1 MQTYPVLCRGHFLE
15 FNRAMLYYITKLRCG
30 RKEFAGPFLMERQRL
45 QKIKVEELE
54 VGMFIADIGLP
65 WFKHPFLTKMK
76 KITSAKQI
84 QKLKE
89 HGILE
94 VYINPDKG
102 LSISPGRPEKK
113 DSIPSVEPFAKETT
127 AEEASSNKAVEMDR
141 TAEKGDQTAATG
153 ITDDTKAGDPMASA
167 WEEIARDVEEKIPY
181 KRPSPFGEVPFA
193 KEIEVSRTV
202 RRDAQILVRDI
213 MHDIRMGKNIDS
225 GRVKRVVNNMIDSI
239 FRNQDALISLSRI
252 RGYDEYT
259 FVHSVDVCVLCL
271 TLGRHLDFNRDKLQ
285 QIGIGALLHDTGKM
299 KVPSHI
305 LNKPGRLTQDEFEE
319 IKKHPLYG
327 AEILESA
334 GGIPE
339 ESKEVTLRH
348 HERYNGK
355 GYPYGL
361 KAEEIGYFGQLAA
374 ITDVYDAVTS
384 DRCYGKGI
392 LPYEGIRTIYEGGKE
407 DFNQLF
413 VERFIQCIGIYPVG
427 TLVQLDT
434 WEIGIVFSI
443 NHEIVLRPH
452 VLLVRK
458 DSGKPYG
465 VPVLVDLAERSED
478 QQRFKRTIL
487 MPLDPQKWDLNISY
501 YLDNFDWQS
510 VKKENH

>member
-15 FNRAMLYYITKLRCG
+15 FDWAMLYYITKLRCG

-45 QKIKVEELE
+45 QKIKVEDLE
-54 VGMFIADIGLP
+54 IGMFIADIGLP
-65 WFKHPFLTKMK
+65 WFKHPFLTKKK
-76 KITSAKQI
+76 KIVSEDQI
-84 QKLKE
+84 QKLKDS
-89 HGILE
+89 GILE
-94 VYINPDKG
+94 IYIDPDKG
-102 LSISPGRPEKK
+102 LSIASGRFEKK
-113 DSIPSVEPFAKETT
+113 DSTPSAGPSASEIRAK
-127 AEEASSNKAVEMDR
+127 EASSYTAVETGRTVEMGDR
-141 TAEKGDQTAATG
+141 TAATG
-153 ITDDTKAGDPMASA
+153 PTDDVKAGDPQVSVL
-167 WEEIARDVEEKIPY
+167 EEIARNVEEKTSRKKTPPLKIL
-181 KRPSPFGEVPFA
+181 SSAE
-193 KEIEVSRTV
+193 EIEISRTV
-202 RRDAQILVRDI
+202 RRDAQVLVRDI

-239 FRNQDALISLSRI
+239 FRNQDAMIGLSRI

-299 KVPSHI
+299 KVPNHI

-319 IKKHPLYG
+319 IKKHPVYG

-384 DRCYGKGI
+384 DRCYGKAI
-392 LPYEGIRTIYEGGKE
+392 LPYEGIRKIYEGAKE
-407 DFNQLF
+407 EFNQLF

-458 DSGKPYG
+458 DSGKSYE
-465 VPVLVDLAERSED
+465 VPALVDLTERAED

-487 MPLDPQKWDLNISY
+487 RPLDPQKWDLNISY

-510 VKKENH
+510 AKKEDR

>member
-1 MQTYPVLCRGHFLE
+1 MG
-15 FNRAMLYYITKLRCG
+15 
-30 RKEFAGPFLMERQRL
+30 KERL
-45 QKIKVEELE
+45 QKVNVDDLE
-54 VGMFIADIGLP
+54 IGMFIADIGLP
-65 WFKHPFLTKMK
+65 WFKHPFLTKKK
-76 KITSAKQI
+76 KITSEDQI

-89 HGILE
+89 YGILE
-94 VYINPDKG
+94 VYIDLDKG
-102 LSISPGRPEKK
+102 LGVTPGSSEKK
-113 DSIPSVEPFAKETT
+113 DSPSSAGPSASGIR
-127 AEEASSNKAVEMDR
+127 AREASSHTAVETDR
-141 TAEKGDQTAATG
+141 IVEKGDRPAAAG
-153 ITDDTKAGDPMASA
+153 LTDDVKAGGPEISA
-167 WEEIARDVEEKIPY
+167 LEEIARDVEEKISR
-181 KRPSPFGEVPFA
+181 KNPSPIKALSFVE
-193 KEIEVSRTV
+193 EIEISRTV

-239 FRNQDALISLSRI
+239 FRNQDAMISLSRI

-305 LNKPGRLTQDEFEE
+305 LNKPGRLTPDEFEE
-319 IKKHPLYG
+319 IKKHPVYG
-327 AEILESA
+327 SEILESA

-392 LPYEGIRTIYEGGKE
+392 LPYEGIRKIYEGAKE
-407 DFNQLF
+407 EFNQLF

-458 DSGKPYG
+458 DSGKSYEAPA
-465 VPVLVDLAERSED
+465 VVDLTERTED

-487 MPLDPQKWDLNISY
+487 RPLDPQKWDLNVNY
-501 YLDNFDWQS
+501 YLDNFDWQLA
-510 VKKENH
+510 KKEDR